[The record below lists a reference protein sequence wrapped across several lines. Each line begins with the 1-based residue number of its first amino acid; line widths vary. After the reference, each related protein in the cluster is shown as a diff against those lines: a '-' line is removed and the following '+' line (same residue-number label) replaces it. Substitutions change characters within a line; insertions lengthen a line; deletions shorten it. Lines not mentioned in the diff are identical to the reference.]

1 MNLEEIKPRDTV
13 EDKAKAYN
21 AKSKA
26 AAHFFGKNLS
36 MIVCL
41 LLPVLFVF
49 SIWTRPSL
57 NASVAIMG
65 DFAMTIVIFLAGQ
78 RAALNV
84 GVEGGKLDDE
94 YLAAWD
100 EYREERE
107 KVYQIGI
114 SELQTFCESEISQE
128 LEAAYNAKCR
138 KMKISREQ
146 LDQFLKM
153 PIAQVAEQKG
163 KVFAAQIAIAQKMEP
178 INLSDDMLLSDG
190 RETAERGGL
199 GEGAEEHL
207 EKRWMGK
214 RGAAHI
220 AMSILTVIFSVGVS
234 FVMADGVSLAL
245 VVYTLYKM
253 VLLLFRMAGS
263 YRDGAAAY
271 NSYEVNYLRK
281 KSKYLRK
288 YREYMGDKKDESEEV
303 HETATG

>member
-1 MNLEEIKPRDTV
+1 MNLEEIKTHDSM

-36 MIVCL
+36 IIVCL
-41 LLPVLFVF
+41 LLPALFVF

-57 NASVAIMG
+57 NAGIAIMG

-94 YLAAWD
+94 YIAARG
-100 EYREERE
+100 EYRAERE

-114 SELQTFCESEISQE
+114 SELQSFCDLEIAKE

-138 KMKISREQ
+138 KLKISRDQ

-153 PIAQVAEQKG
+153 PLSEIAEKKG
-163 KVFAAQIAIAQKMEP
+163 KVFAAQMAIVQKMEP
-178 INLSDDMLLSDG
+178 IELSDDMLLSDG

-207 EKRWMGK
+207 EKRWKGK

-220 AMSILTVIFSVGVS
+220 AVSILTVIFSVGVS
-234 FVMADGVSLAL
+234 FVMADGVSIAL

-271 NSYEVNYLRK
+271 NSYEVGYLQK

-288 YREYMGDKKDESEEV
+288 YREYMGGKYESKEV
-303 HETATG
+303 HETPA

>member
-1 MNLEEIKPRDTV
+1 MNLEEIKVRDSM

-26 AAHFFGKNLS
+26 AAHFLGKNLS
-36 MIVCL
+36 IIVCL
-41 LLPVLFVF
+41 LLPALFVF

-57 NASVAIMG
+57 NSSIAILG

-94 YLAAWD
+94 YIDARA
-100 EYREERE
+100 EYREDRE
-107 KVYQIGI
+107 KVYKVGIG
-114 SELQTFCESEISQE
+114 ELQAFCEIEIEQE
-128 LEAAYNAKCR
+128 LEAAYRAKCR
-138 KMKISREQ
+138 KLKISRDQ

-153 PIAQVAEQKG
+153 PISEIAEQKG
-163 KVFAAQIAIAQKMEP
+163 KVFAAQMAIVKKMEP
-178 INLSDDMLLSDG
+178 IDLSDDMLLSDG

-207 EKRWMGK
+207 EKRWKGK

-271 NSYEVNYLRK
+271 NSYEVSFLRK

-288 YREYMGDKKDESEEV
+288 YREYMGGKNESKEV
-303 HETATG
+303 HEKSA

>member
-1 MNLEEIKPRDTV
+1 MNLEEIKAHDSM

-41 LLPVLFVF
+41 LLPALFVL

-94 YLAAWD
+94 YLAARD
-100 EYREERE
+100 EYIEERE
-107 KVYQIGI
+107 KVYEIGI
-114 SELQTFCESEISQE
+114 SELQAFCDSEISRE
-128 LEAAYNAKCR
+128 LEAAYSAKCR
-138 KMKISREQ
+138 KLKISRDQ

-153 PIAQVAEQKG
+153 PLSKIAEQKG
-163 KVFAAQIAIAQKMEP
+163 KVFAAQMAIVQKMDP
-178 INLSDDMLLSDG
+178 IDLSDDMLLSDG

-207 EKRWMGK
+207 EKRWKGK

-220 AMSILTVIFSVGVS
+220 AVSILTVIFSVGVN

-271 NSYEVNYLRK
+271 NSYEVSFLRR
-281 KSKYLRK
+281 KSKYLKK
-288 YREYMGDKKDESEEV
+288 YREYMGGKNESKEV
-303 HETATG
+303 HETPA